1 MNEPNLQALAEF
13 VNNHPKLVT
22 LRQMRRIVSNSPQNG
37 AELFL
42 RRVNRR
48 IFIDGDKFFEW
59 TKRKV

>member
-48 IFIDGDKFFEW
+48 IFIDVDKFFEW